1 MRNMA
6 DVHIDLTELED
17 MFDGS
22 DHVVDAEMRV
32 NDIRKAL
39 MRQGGERT
47 ADDARSYVPNS
58 SRLPETTKA
67 LAIVA
72 RIERAAHVKNTAAGR
87 AACRQLRSFAEEH
100 GWVGFN

>member
-22 DHVVDAEMRV
+22 DHIVDADMRV

-47 ADDARSYVPNS
+47 PDDARCYVPKT
-58 SRLPETTKA
+58 SRLPETANA
-67 LAIVA
+67 LAILA

-87 AACRQLRSFAEEH
+87 AACRQLRSFGEEH